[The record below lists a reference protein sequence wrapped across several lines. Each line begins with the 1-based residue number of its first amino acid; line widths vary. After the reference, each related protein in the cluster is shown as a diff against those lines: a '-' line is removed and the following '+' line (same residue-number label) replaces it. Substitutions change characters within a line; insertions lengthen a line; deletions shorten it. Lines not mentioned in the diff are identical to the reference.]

1 MIKINS
7 NILNLFYIGNYHCVD
22 NDNKT
27 LFRLFEVPK
36 EKMDLINNA
45 DSAVQSY
52 WTHIHNDQIHAPP
65 NLKGL
70 IINLQ
75 VYYQKSINVVNFV
88 IYV

>member
-1 MIKINS
+1 LIKINS

-36 EKMDLINNA
+36 EKMDLVNNA

-65 NLKGL
+65 KFKGFNYKPSGILSKKVLMLL
-70 IINLQ
+70 IL
-75 VYYQKSINVVNFV
+75 
-88 IYV
+88 